1 MQEMKEQIRLL
12 LKERDSDWIE
22 ALKKA
27 ENENEGLDLIPIVE
41 KLSQYWIRLENI
53 LGEYELRTQAKKKGL
68 WGRK

>member
-41 KLSQYWIRLENI
+41 KLSQYWIMLENI